1 MTSNFILLSISVS
14 MNYRFSLIAGAVV
27 ICFSCFNLPAQ
38 KILTQNIIGTV
49 VDKITGAPLIG
60 AAVVIIDSDPL
71 IGTVTDIKG
80 KFIIRDIPVGRIGI
94 RSECLGY
101 HTQLITGLSLVSAKE
116 LIITI
121 ELEEKVFELEVVVRA
136 KVRKDQP
143 LNEMAVVSARS
154 FTVEETEKYAGS
166 LGDPSRMAM
175 NFAGVMG
182 GADQINDIIIRGNSP
197 LGLLWRLEGINIPN
211 PSHFGAIG
219 STGGPISMLNN
230 NVLSNS
236 DFYTGAFPAEFGN
249 ALSGVFD
256 LKLRSGNNQNREYT
270 VQAGLNGFEFGLE
283 GPLLRN
289 RQDGSYIAHYRYSTL
304 AALHAI
310 GLNIGVRAIP
320 FYQDLS
326 FKVDLPGRKAGKWS
340 IFGLGGENHITVE
353 ENENGKNE
361 ITRIATAVAV
371 LGFSHVHFF
380 NPTLR
385 LKSSMAFSFARDH
398 EVDSLNR
405 NGLRED
411 FYWARYL
418 EGKYTF
424 ATEIR
429 KKFSPAN
436 ITFAGINLDLIGLN
450 YRDSIY
456 SPVTNDYYY
465 TQQIRNG
472 LILIQS
478 YLQWKHG
485 FTDEFYFIAGL
496 HHQQISLN
504 RQVVV
509 EPRFSINWDLSSK
522 QSLSIGYGMHSQM
535 MQRMVYFE
543 KTLIDT
549 TNRIYEESNR
559 KLGFAR
565 SHHLVVSFKHLF
577 NPNLRIK
584 AEAYYQWLFDIP
596 IKRSPSFIS
605 MINYGRSF
613 TYGDYDSLV
622 NKGTGR
628 NMGLELTFEHFFSGN
643 YYWLATL
650 SVFDSKYTAS
660 DNKIRNTAFNGNF
673 ILNLLGGYEWQLP
686 GQNTLIANMKAVWA
700 GGLRSIPIDLEAS
713 QEQGRTVYD
722 YSRAYQER
730 YDDYYRI
737 DVRISFRI
745 NRPKTGHL
753 IALDVQN
760 VTNRK
765 NQFLEEYDPDT
776 GQVEQAY
783 QIGILPIVLWRMY
796 F

>member
-1 MTSNFILLSISVS
+1 MIGIL
-14 MNYRFSLIAGAVV
+14 
-27 ICFSCFNLPAQ
+27 SCFNLPAQ
-38 KILTQNIIGTV
+38 KILTQNILGTV
-49 VDKITGAPLIG
+49 VDKITGTPLIG

-71 IGTVTDIKG
+71 IGTLTDING

-94 RSECLGY
+94 RAEYLGY
-101 HTQLITGLSLVSAKE
+101 HPQLVTGLSLVSAKE
-116 LIITI
+116 LLITL
-121 ELEEKVFELEVVVRA
+121 ELEEKIFELDVVVRP
-136 KVRKDQP
+136 KVQKDQP

-154 FTVEETEKYAGS
+154 FTVEETEKYPGS
-166 LGDPSRMAM
+166 LGDPARMAM
-175 NFAGVMG
+175 NFAGVLG

-197 LGLLWRLEGINIPN
+197 SGLLWRLEGINIPN

-236 DFYTGAFPAEFGN
+236 NFYSGAFPAEFGN

-256 LKLRSGNNQNREYT
+256 LKLRSGNNQSREYM

-283 GPLLRN
+283 GPLLKN
-289 RQDGSYIAHYRYSTL
+289 RQDASYIAHYRYSSL
-304 AALHAI
+304 AALNAI

-353 ENENGKNE
+353 ENENNKNE

-371 LGFSHVHFF
+371 LGFSHVYFF

-385 LKSSMAFSFARDH
+385 LKSSMAFSVARDH
-398 EVDSLNR
+398 EVDSMNR
-405 NGLRED
+405 NGVLED
-411 FYWARYL
+411 FYWCSHL
-418 EGKYTF
+418 EGKYSF
-424 ATEIR
+424 STEIR
-429 KKFSPAN
+429 KKFNPAN
-436 ITFAGINLDLIGLN
+436 ITFAGINFDLIGLN

-456 SPVTNDYYY
+456 SPVMNDYYH
-465 TQQIRNG
+465 TLQVHNG
-472 LILIQS
+472 LMLIQS

-485 FTDEFYFIAGL
+485 FSEDFYFVAGL

-504 RQVVV
+504 SQVII
-509 EPRFSINWDLSSK
+509 EPRFSFNWDMSSK
-522 QSLSIGYGMHSQM
+522 QSLSLGYGLHSQM

-559 KLGFAR
+559 KLGFSR
-565 SHHLVVSFKHLF
+565 SHHFVVSFEHLF

-596 IKRSPSFIS
+596 VKGRPSFIS
-605 MINYGRSF
+605 MINYGSSF

-622 NKGTGR
+622 NNGTGR
-628 NMGLELTFEHFFSGN
+628 NLGLELTFEHFFSNN

-650 SVFDSKYTAS
+650 SVYDSKYKAS
-660 DNKIRNTAFNGNF
+660 DDEIRNTAYNGNF
-673 ILNLLGGYEWQLP
+673 IMNLLGGYEWQVHGHNALSVD
-686 GQNTLIANMKAVWA
+686 LKAVWA
-700 GGLRSIPIDLEAS
+700 GGLRSIPINIEAS

-722 YSRAYQER
+722 YSRVYQER
-730 YDDYYRI
+730 NNDYYRI
-737 DVRISFRI
+737 DIRISFKM

-753 IALDVQN
+753 FALDVQN

-765 NQFLEEYDPDT
+765 NHFLEEYNPDS